1 MLTSPTSATPTRGS
15 SAVAATSATTSLR
28 HSLQI
33 SLLLALFMGML
44 LHVQF
49 SKTVRTG
56 SHLNTL
62 HQRFDLPVIHSS
74 SATNLHELSDSDDDP
89 TQAGHTQKQI
99 SRLRPPPAPPVRS
112 SITSMHK
119 SPPNVKADNRTTD
132 FPFSQSLF
140 AYAFVIGGCDPEKP
154 PTYQNYL
161 FNIAISTKIL
171 REVNS
176 TADVVALFQM
186 AQDVP
191 AGATLPLRDL
201 QLLHALGVYVYYIPQ
216 QTTGRQSFYRT
227 QLDKFR
233 ILGLT
238 QYERILFM
246 DGDVM
251 PLGNL
256 DLLFELS
263 VNGTLQENVVMRGL
277 YEPANGG
284 FFLIKPGTLEDIQR
298 VIAWRE
304 ETALQLPYPHFDADL
319 GWGHLLTTPWLAQ
332 KEQGT
337 NWTFLAAFADQGLL
351 YYYTMYHQ
359 KSVSFLLRDGTAE
372 NWQYTPE
379 GTVELRSQVS
389 LLNFSVT
396 EISAIPGRHH
406 NYKFPLNS
414 FIHFTGVAKPW
425 MRGGPPNDCCTEET
439 KYKDAKYY
447 WFWEL
452 SKMNVALDLGIDFK
466 LHWKEGTH
474 RPPLGLH
481 PVYAHAVNASSN
493 LLTPLERV
501 YPENVSEFNTFH

>member
-1 MLTSPTSATPTRGS
+1 MLPSPTSVS
-15 SAVAATSATTSLR
+15 SPRRASAAAGTSIASSLR
-28 HSLQI
+28 RSLQI
-33 SLLLALFMGML
+33 SFLIALFIGFVQHM
-44 LHVQF
+44 QF
-49 SKTVRTG
+49 SKTVRKG
-56 SHLNTL
+56 SHFDII
-62 HQRFDLPVIHSS
+62 HQHFDLPVIRSS
-74 SATNLHELSDSDDDP
+74 SVTTFDEPTETDENNQQIHSTASLH
-89 TQAGHTQKQI
+89 
-99 SRLRPPPAPPVRS
+99 LRPPPAPPVRNPATS
-112 SITSMHK
+112 SSRK
-119 SPPNVKADNRTTD
+119 SPPNVKTENLTD
-132 FPFSQSLF
+132 VPFSQSPF
-140 AYAFVIGGCDPEKP
+140 AYAFVIGGCDPENP

-161 FNIAISTKIL
+161 FNIAIATKIL

-186 AQDVP
+186 AQDAP
-191 AGATLPLRDL
+191 ADATLPRRDL

-216 QTTGRQSFYRT
+216 QTTGQQSFYRT

-284 FFLIKPGTLEDIQR
+284 FFMIKPGALEDIQQ

-304 ETALQLPYPHFDADL
+304 ETALQLLYPHFDSDI
-319 GWGHLLTTPWLAQ
+319 GWGHNLTTPWLAQ

-372 NWQYTPE
+372 NWQYTPD
-379 GTVELRSQVS
+379 GTVELRNQVS
-389 LLNFSVT
+389 LTNFRVT

-406 NYKFPLNS
+406 AYKFPLNS
-414 FIHFTGVAKPW
+414 FIHFTGVGKPW
-425 MRGGPPNDCCTEET
+425 MRGGPPDDCCADEN

-452 SKMNVALDLGIDFK
+452 SNMNRTLDLGIDFK
-466 LHWKEGTH
+466 QHWKTGTH

-481 PVYAHAVNASSN
+481 PVYTHAVNASSN

-501 YPENVSEFNTFH
+501 YPENATDFNTFH

>member
-1 MLTSPTSATPTRGS
+1 MIR
-15 SAVAATSATTSLR
+15 
-28 HSLQI
+28 
-33 SLLLALFMGML
+33 
-44 LHVQF
+44 
-49 SKTVRTG
+49 
-56 SHLNTL
+56 
-62 HQRFDLPVIHSS
+62 SS
-74 SATNLHELSDSDDDP
+74 SATNKYEITELGEDDFDGPP
-89 TQAGHTQKQI
+89 TQPKI
-99 SRLRPPPAPPVRS
+99 SSAQQLQLRPPPQPPLRTHTTDT
-112 SITSMHK
+112 SINK
-119 SPPNVKADNRTTD
+119 PPPNVKASNRTD
-132 FPFSQSLF
+132 VPFSQSPF

-161 FNIAISTKIL
+161 FNIAIATKML

-186 AQDVP
+186 GQDMP
-191 AGATLPLRDL
+191 AGASLPQRDL

-246 DGDVM
+246 DGDVL

-263 VNGTLQENVVMRGL
+263 MNGTLQENVVMRGL

-284 FFLIKPGTLEDIQR
+284 FFLVKPGTLEDIQR
-298 VIAWRE
+298 VIEWRE
-304 ETALQLPYPHFDADL
+304 EMALELPYPHFDPDM
-319 GWGHLLTTPWLAQ
+319 GWGHELASPWLAQ

-372 NWQYTPE
+372 NWQYAPD
-379 GTVELRSQVS
+379 GTVQLRNHVS

-406 NYKFPLNS
+406 YYKFPLNS
-414 FIHFTGVAKPW
+414 FIHFTGAGKPW
-425 MRGGPPNDCCTEET
+425 MRGGPPDDCCTEEN
-439 KYKDAKYY
+439 KFKEAKYY

-452 SKMNVALDLGIDFK
+452 SKMNEALDLGIDFK
-466 LHWKEGTH
+466 QHWKDGKH

-481 PVYAHAVNASSN
+481 PVYAHALNASSN

-501 YPENVSEFNTFH
+501 YPESAADFNTLH